1 MTAWKVCA
9 AVGEFVCE
17 FSSSLKV
24 LFMKPIKFW
33 KFWSKCFIYEL
44 HIYSKLWKQNPAKY
58 KKKII
63 FNHTKKKWRVPSQ
76 IHNISIPA
84 SAPTVVMRCASGE
97 SPSRSLSQTFQRID
111 AFCDEVVCG
120 REHGDLIRV
129 SQSLKPSKK
138 KSNTSE
144 IHLKLK
150 ADFISLNLS
159 DWNDYITRGKEK
171 SSSD

>member
-1 MTAWKVCA
+1 M
-9 AVGEFVCE
+9 
-17 FSSSLKV
+17 
-24 LFMKPIKFW
+24 
-33 KFWSKCFIYEL
+33 
-44 HIYSKLWKQNPAKY
+44 
-58 KKKII
+58 
-63 FNHTKKKWRVPSQ
+63 PSQ

-150 ADFISLNLS
+150 ADFISLIWVTEMIILQEGKKSHLVIRLILPVRFSLLLFHKWATATSSLWRPRLLHPEPFKKKTHFDNHLS
-159 DWNDYITRGKEK
+159 GEK
-171 SSSD
+171 LGH